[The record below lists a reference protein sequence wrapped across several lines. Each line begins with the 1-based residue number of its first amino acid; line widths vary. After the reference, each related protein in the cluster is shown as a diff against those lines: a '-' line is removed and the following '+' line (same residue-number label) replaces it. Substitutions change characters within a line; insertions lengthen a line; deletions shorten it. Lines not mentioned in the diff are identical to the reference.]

1 MKETLHRI
9 WSMVIKEFLQL
20 SRDKVLMAFVLLG
33 PLVELVL
40 MGTMVGEGVQ
50 NLPLAVIDDD
60 RSRASRELIAMVD
73 QSDELLLTTYAEN
86 VEQAQ
91 SLMQRGKVAAILVV
105 PPGYGDAI
113 LDPQRSAEVQIIVD
127 DSNYVA
133 ATVAEASIETVA
145 GEIMHDLV
153 ANTTTAT
160 SGPIET
166 SFVARFNAALD
177 DRPHSITA
185 MLGLIVYQVT
195 LVIAAQSFTRERERG
210 TLEQLRITP
219 MGRMET
225 ILGKAIPTLAIGL
238 VDCLLMIGVIAV
250 WFGVPMRGSLP
261 LLLLLTVPFVLAQIG
276 WGTLISLVSR
286 TQQQAILF
294 VFALAMLEVACSG
307 FIVPTTDMPLAM
319 QVIASASSVQHY
331 LVILRGVM
339 LRGAGLG
346 SLWVPSLA
354 LAGIASAATALA
366 WLRLRAGLDADSLQQ
381 RMRVLWHAY
390 QQRLGQRKAA
400 PRARPTRPTGQ
411 RPRLVPEPVRSRVN
425 EIPRRHPR
433 F

>member
-1 MKETLHRI
+1 
-9 WSMVIKEFLQL
+9 
-20 SRDKVLMAFVLLG
+20 
-33 PLVELVL
+33 
-40 MGTMVGEGVQ
+40 
-50 NLPLAVIDDD
+50 
-60 RSRASRELIAMVD
+60 
-73 QSDELLLTTYAEN
+73 
-86 VEQAQ
+86 
-91 SLMQRGKVAAILVV
+91 
-105 PPGYGDAI
+105 
-113 LDPQRSAEVQIIVD
+113 
-127 DSNYVA
+127 
-133 ATVAEASIETVA
+133 
-145 GEIMHDLV
+145 
-153 ANTTTAT
+153 
-160 SGPIET
+160 
-166 SFVARFNAALD
+166 
-177 DRPHSITA
+177 
-185 MLGLIVYQVT
+185 
-195 LVIAAQSFTRERERG
+195 
-210 TLEQLRITP
+210 